1 MKQKNQIEMKKH
13 GNIWHFN
20 VFLLLGIN
28 IYFSNVG
35 VDAMFLQVDFLGRYV
50 FGTCSNDRQQKV
62 ACYCFSE
69 SAA

>member
-1 MKQKNQIEMKKH
+1 MKKSRQYMVLQCVFIAKNKCLVQQCRC
-13 GNIWHFN
+13 GRN
-20 VFLLLGIN
+20 V
-28 IYFSNVG
+28 SEVG
-35 VDAMFLQVDFLGRYV
+35 LLGRYV